1 MSMMKQRYWEE
12 MYSPSVE
19 ELLEYEL
26 WVYQEQQREQIRDY
40 YLRMKERI
48 ETGELDETYERFVDL
63 LGDEE

>member
-1 MSMMKQRYWEE
+1 MMKQRYWEE